1 MYYDHY
7 GNNGMMDGFGWIFML
22 IMMAFLFLAV
32 VLIFRHL
39 SQASAPGQKE
49 DTALELL
56 KNRYAKGEIEKKEF
70 DEKRK
75 DLKAL

>member
-7 GNNGMMDGFGWIFML
+7 GNNGMMDGFGWIFMF
-22 IMMAFLFLAV
+22 IMMAFLFLGV
-32 VLIFRHL
+32 FFVLRHL
-39 SQASAPGQKE
+39 SHPTGTGQKE
-49 DTALELL
+49 DTAMEIL

-75 DLKAL
+75 DLKV

>member
-22 IMMAFLFLAV
+22 FMMAFLFLS
-32 VLIFRHL
+32 VLLVLRHL
-39 SQASAPGQKE
+39 SHTNSAAQKE
-49 DTALELL
+49 DTALAVL
-56 KNRYAKGEIEKKEF
+56 KNRYAKGEIDKKEF

-75 DLKAL
+75 DLQS

>member
-7 GNNGMMDGFGWIFML
+7 GNNGMMDGFGWVFMF
-22 IMMAFLFLAV
+22 IMMGFLFLGI
-32 VLIFRHL
+32 VLVIRYL
-39 SQASAPGQKE
+39 SHTTANGQKE

-56 KNRYAKGEIEKKEF
+56 KNRYAKGEIDKKEF

-75 DLKAL
+75 DLKA